1 LCLWDQGYYSTD
13 CNEDNDSNE
22 ATDSDEEYSDDF
34 YYDEEDEEE
43 EEEDLEAKIKTEME
57 TKNMTPEEK
66 KFMESQSDLE
76 KEILKKEEA
85 KPAKK

>member
-34 YYDEEDEEE
+34 YYDEEDDGEEE
-43 EEEDLEAKIKTEME
+43 ENLEAKV
-57 TKNMTPEEK
+57 TKDMAPEEK
-66 KFMESQSDLE
+66 ESQLDLE
-76 KEILKKEEA
+76 KEIVKKEET
-85 KPAKK
+85 KPSKK